1 MGDVRWCKS
10 DGKHSERWWKSLKLM
25 TKFFNHLQMIKAE
38 ASICSE
44 RCKNWIQMAAS
55 NQWDVI
61 PCIFYATECII
72 WRLGYFKAIKS
83 AWQQIL
89 LFFWLFCFC
98 SIILSLKGVP
108 TGNEASVQQAHVIR
122 WLHVNFH
129 KAPFGLSVKIRFFCL
144 STCLI

>member
-1 MGDVRWCKS
+1 MENIVKGDENRLN
-10 DGKHSERWWKSLKLM
+10 WWQNFLTTHKWSRLRP
-25 TKFFNHLQMIKAE
+25 QSAQ
-38 ASICSE
+38 
-44 RCKNWIQMAAS
+44 RYKNQIQMAAS